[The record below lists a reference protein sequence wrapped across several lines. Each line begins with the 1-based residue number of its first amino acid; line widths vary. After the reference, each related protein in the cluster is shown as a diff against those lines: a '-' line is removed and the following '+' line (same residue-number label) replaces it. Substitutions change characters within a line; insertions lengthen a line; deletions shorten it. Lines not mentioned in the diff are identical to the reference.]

1 MADSLNNAAPIG
13 PLGGFPSRTPRNM
26 DARQNHGHVPDE
38 DAPHDAPH
46 KEPDRDGVDLHGGA
60 FLARRLLRERV
71 LFQTRKRLDL
81 RAGEFVPSFAEAVDA
96 EPMRVFLGRLLGAQ
110 NQLAALRVKVL
121 TQTELRSRLD
131 AALREGVAEVMEM
144 LVADPVD
151 GAVGCAMVA
160 DVLAEYGRRLADVA
174 R

>member
-1 MADSLNNAAPIG
+1 MADSLDNAAPIG
-13 PLGGFPSRTPRNM
+13 ALGGFSSRTPPSK
-26 DARQNHGHVPDE
+26 DARHNHGHAPDE
-38 DAPHDAPH
+38 EAPH

-71 LFQTRKRLDL
+71 LVQTRKRLGL

-96 EPMRVFLGRLLGAQ
+96 EPMQAFLGRLLGAQ

-121 TQTELRSRLD
+121 THLELRSRLD

-160 DVLAEYGRRLADVA
+160 DVLTEYGRRLADA
-174 R
+174 AH

>member
-1 MADSLNNAAPIG
+1 MADSLNKASSVGAT
-13 PLGGFPSRTPRNM
+13 GGFPNRPPSHM
-26 DARQNHGHVPDE
+26 DARQNPGQ
-38 DAPHDAPH
+38 PHDEEAPR
-46 KEPDRDGVDLHGGA
+46 KEPARDGFDLHGGA

-71 LFQTRKRLDL
+71 LVQTRKRLGL

-96 EPMRVFLGRLLGAQ
+96 EPMQAFLGRLLGAQ

-121 TQTELRSRLD
+121 THLELRSRLD

-160 DVLAEYGRRLADVA
+160 DVLTEYGRRLADA
-174 R
+174 AH